1 MKTAMKK
8 ISLLILLLSIIA
20 PSSLLS
26 AQVSQA
32 AMTHGLSPT
41 GQGAFED
48 LARCARSQDSTDLN
62 IFFLVDSSASLRI
75 AANNKDPGSDPQD
88 KRALV
93 LSQTIRQL
101 SSLNNKITVN
111 FALDTFDATSP
122 GTGNKGH
129 AYSNLGWKH
138 ATETEVNDA
147 SAWVEK
153 NVPNYDGGQHTN
165 WLAGLQNAQHQLA
178 NAPHGTGNACQ
189 AIIWFTDGALDMGG
203 GASQNAS
210 AIDQMCGIAP
220 TSTSSGMQKGL
231 IPNLRANN
239 ITLIGVL
246 LSSDKSGSAKTGLV
260 SYFQPVVEGSGIV
273 DSTSFGGHSNQNF
286 ECGLNPVPANYSRGA
301 MLVANNPNDL
311 ALLFAAIP
319 FMVGKGQEI
328 KLTKDNE
335 FTVDK
340 GVASAAV
347 VIPSKTWKLDGP
359 GVAITSESKD
369 SNFNIDTVGDV
380 STVEFNIPTSGQGN
394 YKVVHEGTSPIAVF
408 LDSGV
413 RIQLDSNVHLTA
425 GKGPQ
430 QISGTFTDL
439 KNKPIDIGIYDNP
452 IMNVTSV
459 DTSGQNRIAKTSDL
473 QVNKDGTWSGQVLP
487 FDSAT
492 SAQLQFSVT
501 LRTKPS
507 GTELP
512 KVSQTF
518 NIPLVVPAQFCNVV
532 QVVKVKN
539 SVTKFSDLTYKKSP
553 ATGNV
558 IIKGAKAG
566 NCSVKFS
573 SPAVISDPI
582 GRQSKDFQ
590 ISVVNPSGGSKSV
603 LNTWVQIPQ
612 DQEKTFNIAI
622 NNKEKAKGQTLMSL
636 PVLIRDEAGTQSIQ
650 SAAKIEFTDVIPEK
664 NKIFWIVGLLIL
676 GLTLPLVLLQIVNHI
691 FARYRMENL
700 RIASMKVRVVA
711 DSMGSRVTLLDSSP
725 IALQDRMFEYFE
737 SNLKRPRKFTA
748 EYKMKPVANFESH
761 LPRNPFGSVEG
772 LVVAAP
778 GDVVVASE
786 STRVLKNGSQ
796 APVPLN
802 LNKLFFATTE
812 VKKAQS
818 AGFTSPKGATA
829 STFDDDFG
837 LGLSAP
843 TPVDTPSE
851 ELNAATN
858 EDFFEAQLSIFL
870 NYEPAESE
878 KVFAA
883 TLEAIA
889 ASQMWQEL
897 SRLREGAKAKSQK
910 AQSPKERSKK
920 VPKGEKS
927 KPKER
932 NKPQVA
938 EADLLDNFGSSASG
952 NNTSGSNGT
961 GSSSSSLLDD
971 PDDPWA

>member
-1 MKTAMKK
+1 
-8 ISLLILLLSIIA
+8 
-20 PSSLLS
+20 
-26 AQVSQA
+26 
-32 AMTHGLSPT
+32 
-41 GQGAFED
+41 
-48 LARCARSQDSTDLN
+48 
-62 IFFLVDSSASLRI
+62 
-75 AANNKDPGSDPQD
+75 
-88 KRALV
+88 
-93 LSQTIRQL
+93 
-101 SSLNNKITVN
+101 
-111 FALDTFDATSP
+111 
-122 GTGNKGH
+122 
-129 AYSNLGWKH
+129 
-138 ATETEVNDA
+138 
-147 SAWVEK
+147 
-153 NVPNYDGGQHTN
+153 
-165 WLAGLQNAQHQLA
+165 
-178 NAPHGTGNACQ
+178 
-189 AIIWFTDGALDMGG
+189 
-203 GASQNAS
+203 
-210 AIDQMCGIAP
+210 
-220 TSTSSGMQKGL
+220 
-231 IPNLRANN
+231 
-239 ITLIGVL
+239 
-246 LSSDKSGSAKTGLV
+246 
-260 SYFQPVVEGSGIV
+260 
-273 DSTSFGGHSNQNF
+273 
-286 ECGLNPVPANYSRGA
+286 
-301 MLVANNPNDL
+301 
-311 ALLFAAIP
+311 
-319 FMVGKGQEI
+319 
-328 KLTKDNE
+328 
-335 FTVDK
+335 
-340 GVASAAV
+340 
-347 VIPSKTWKLDGP
+347 
-359 GVAITSESKD
+359 
-369 SNFNIDTVGDV
+369 
-380 STVEFNIPTSGQGN
+380 
-394 YKVVHEGTSPIAVF
+394 
-408 LDSGV
+408 
-413 RIQLDSNVHLTA
+413 
-425 GKGPQ
+425 
-430 QISGTFTDL
+430 
-439 KNKPIDIGIYDNP
+439 
-452 IMNVTSV
+452 
-459 DTSGQNRIAKTSDL
+459 
-473 QVNKDGTWSGQVLP
+473 
-487 FDSAT
+487 
-492 SAQLQFSVT
+492 
-501 LRTKPS
+501 
-507 GTELP
+507 
-512 KVSQTF
+512 
-518 NIPLVVPAQFCNVV
+518 
-532 QVVKVKN
+532 
-539 SVTKFSDLTYKKSP
+539 
-553 ATGNV
+553 
-558 IIKGAKAG
+558 
-566 NCSVKFS
+566 VKFS